1 MSQIVKFNDCTFEVL
16 TNGEEYVG
24 IGKVCIGD
32 TLIRSGR
39 LPINIF
45 SQSFTGYGF
54 SHTVFKGVEEK
65 SDEVRINFAMHFT
78 PLDVKLMRDHS
89 MDPIHETAD
98 WDKIDTSRASDFSLV
113 IEPGQYENEN
123 YKFKGFKY
131 HYEFSGDMPLFYI
144 LERSSWEIDGD
155 ILGST
160 VYNQSACSA
169 PVVEVKEDTFWT
181 TEGELFFLD
190 EASYFNR
197 IMTHNLPRWADHQ
210 WYDYQFKGDKT
221 LIGMFDNVD
230 LIRTVLRREKGKPE
244 LKCFD
249 KYIFDETTS
258 HKTVAKSI
266 LINEDKKTVVDNKNL
281 WTWIFDETADAARE
295 EYGLREIAPVPIM
308 GDHHWTNF
316 TIETYYKDIVPA
328 CANAGVKFIFAENFK
343 KSDAAEPDRLK
354 AGNMCTSHDYVM
366 SDYLGGKDKFKEYID
381 RTHELGIK
389 THMWTNTYVS
399 LNADINLEQ
408 RDESGR
414 YMAMEDTRTKYAGA
428 YTMVSS
434 NLDLKNP
441 DVREYYVNRHVDIIK
456 ETGLDGYFIDSH
468 YNLFFMP
475 VNFKTGHPRTS
486 WKESL
491 WTMREIQDRSGGEW
505 SIESFGPFGMNIH
518 GHSDAYD
525 MENIFAC
532 YTVGVGN
539 NYVTVPVPGAQ
550 TDKNSGHDVHYVF
563 YQLAY
568 KSPISCPLFIDGVRI
583 DEVFTDEHKLILEK
597 YHELV
602 DTEMER
608 RYIQEDNSA
617 VLYHNE
623 AGNKTYIWNFA
634 EREAVLKGDITD
646 LMTGEKIVAGNVKL
660 LPRHIYMVEGV
671 ETFVKI

>member
-1 MSQIVKFNDCTFEVL
+1 MSTTIKFNDCTFEVL
-16 TNGEEYVG
+16 TNGDEYLGV
-24 IGKVCIGD
+24 GKVTIGN
-32 TLIRSGR
+32 TPVRSGR

-45 SQSFTGYGF
+45 TQSFTGYGLD
-54 SHTVFKGVEEK
+54 HTTFKGITESE
-65 SDEVRINFAMHFT
+65 DEVRINFVAYYT

-89 MDPIHETAD
+89 MDPIHETMD
-98 WDKIDTSRASDFSLV
+98 WDKVDNSRSTDFSMV
-113 IEPGQYENEN
+113 IEKGQYENEN

-131 HYEFSGDMPLFYI
+131 HYEFDGDTPLFYI

-155 ILGST
+155 ILGSSI
-160 VYNQSACSA
+160 YNQSACSA
-169 PVVEVKEDTFWT
+169 PVTHIKEDTFWT

-210 WYDYQFKGDKT
+210 WYDYQYKDNKT
-221 LIGMFDNVD
+221 LIALFDNVD
-230 LIRTVLRREKGKPE
+230 LIRTVLRREPGKAE

-249 KYIFDETTS
+249 KYIFDETNT

-266 LINEDKKTVVDNKNL
+266 LINEDEKSVVDNQNI
-281 WTWIFDETADAARE
+281 WTWIFDDTADKARA
-295 EYGLREIAPVPIM
+295 EYGLKEVAPIPIM

-316 TIETYYKDIVPA
+316 TIETYYKDIIPA
-328 CANAGVKFIFAENFK
+328 CAGAGIKFIFAENFK
-343 KSDAAEPDRLK
+343 MSDASEPDKLK
-354 AGNMCTSHDYVM
+354 AGNMCTSHDYVI
-366 SDYLGGKDKFKEYID
+366 SKYLGGKDKFKEYMD

-408 RDESGR
+408 RDDSGR

-441 DVREYYVNRHVDIIK
+441 EVREYYVNRHCDIVK
-456 ETGLDGYFIDSH
+456 ETGLDGFFIDSH

-475 VNFKTGHPRTS
+475 VNYKTGHPRTS

-491 WTMREIQDRSGGEW
+491 LAMKEFQDRSGGEW

-518 GHSDAYD
+518 GHSDTYD

-539 NYVTVPVPGAQ
+539 NYATVPVPGAE

-583 DEVFTDEHKLILEK
+583 DDVFTDEHKLVLSK

-602 DTEMER
+602 DSEMER
-608 RYIQEDNSA
+608 RYIQEDNKA
-617 VLYHNE
+617 VLYHN
-623 AGNKTYIWNFA
+623 ATGDTTYIWNFTL
-634 EREAVLKGDITD
+634 REVNISGTVTD
-646 LMTGEKIVAGNVKL
+646 LMSGEKLNSGFVTLK
-660 LPRHIYMVEGV
+660 PRHIYKVENT
-671 ETFVKI
+671 ELITKI